1 MCFCPKCEFLKSQV
15 LESKFVYT
23 KKTIRR
29 RRKCLRCD
37 FRFTTEEQIISALP
51 LGPKLF
57 TKRPK
62 RTKRFGSSN
71 PQSVLLEDNVRD
83 LRARYEKGEN
93 MRELSVVFGISIS
106 QISRIINRKAWTQ
119 V

>member
-1 MCFCPKCEFLKSQV
+1 MCFCPRCEFVKSQV

-29 RRKCLRCD
+29 RRKCLRCE
-37 FRFTTEEQIISALP
+37 FRFTTEECITSALP

-62 RTKRFGSSN
+62 RTKRFGSMN
-71 PQSVLLEDNVRD
+71 PQSVLIEDNVRD
-83 LRARYEKGEN
+83 LRKRYDKGET
-93 MRELSVVFGISIS
+93 MKQLSVVFGISIS
-106 QISRIINRKAWTQ
+106 HISRIIRRESWTHI
-119 V
+119 